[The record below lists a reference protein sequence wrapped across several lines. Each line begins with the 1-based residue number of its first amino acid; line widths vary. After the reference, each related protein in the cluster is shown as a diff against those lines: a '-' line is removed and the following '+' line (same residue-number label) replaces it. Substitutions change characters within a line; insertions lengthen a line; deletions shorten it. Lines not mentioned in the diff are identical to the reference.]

1 LPTSASAAGVVH
13 RKLGNPPLGQL
24 ALDPR
29 QRRPD
34 QLAMNRAFNTRSVR
48 RLRIA
53 GRGGMF
59 ARALSGFE
67 IAQCFR

>member
-1 LPTSASAAGVVH
+1 
-13 RKLGNPPLGQL
+13 
-24 ALDPR
+24 
-29 QRRPD
+29 
-34 QLAMNRAFNTRSVR
+34 MNRAVNTGSVR